1 MKKRILSLALFA
13 ALSFSATAQTDG
25 FFYKQYEEGN
35 GTRISFDNIYQGY
48 TTISDLEYEM
58 IGEEVPLCGSM
69 YILSCMALGY
79 AFINRRKENEK

>member
-13 ALSFSATAQTDG
+13 ALSFSVTAQTDG
-25 FFYKQYEEGN
+25 FFYKQYEENN
-35 GTRISFDNIYQGY
+35 GTRKSFDNIYQGY

>member
-13 ALSFSATAQTDG
+13 ALSFSAMAQSDG
-25 FFYKQYEEGN
+25 FFYKQYEENN
-35 GTRISFDNIYQGY
+35 GTRKSFDNIYQGY